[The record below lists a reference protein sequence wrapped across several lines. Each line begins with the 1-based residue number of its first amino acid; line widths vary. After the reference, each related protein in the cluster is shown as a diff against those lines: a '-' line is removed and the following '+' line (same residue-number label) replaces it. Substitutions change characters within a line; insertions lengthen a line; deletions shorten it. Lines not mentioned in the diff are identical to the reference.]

1 MKLLTFDIQTSDVI
15 HKKYSSTGCT
25 LCSTDKSILIND
37 NEKQRKVIFPVRLI
51 QSILLLTIR

>member
-1 MKLLTFDIQTSDVI
+1 MKLLTFDIQTYDVI
-15 HKKYSSTGCT
+15 HKMYSSTGYT
-25 LCSTDKSILIND
+25 LCSTDKRILIND